1 MKLQFEIGEM
11 YTYKRLQ
18 QQIGENAKSWK
29 GEAFEPLIQRREV
42 IILRKEGLVS
52 KRGLW
57 NFFCEHIS
65 HSTLRIFQHILKK
78 NYQELDQY
86 TEICLFF
93 SYSPFISV

>member
-42 IILRKEGLVS
+42 IILRKEGLELSLLPLHESPDLVLS
-52 KRGLW
+52 FASSLL
-57 NFFCEHIS
+57 CLTQVDLPE
-65 HSTLRIFQHILKK
+65 ILVFLKQLLK
-78 NYQELDQY
+78 ILSLE
-86 TEICLFF
+86 
-93 SYSPFISV
+93 V